1 MQLIKFI
8 SVVIFILLLRLGLIE
23 SNIYS
28 NDTNDISVSI
38 IKIEKKELVLDRNKG
53 IMIYNKEPFSGY
65 SMVYQSNSLLVEK
78 IEYRIGKKHGKMQKW
93 YPDGTLS
100 YEAHYIDN
108 KLNGSSKSW
117 WSNKILRSESHF
129 VLGVAD
135 GVQKQWYK
143 SGAPFKAI
151 NLVSGREEGLQR
163 AWRENGKLYINYEA
177 KNGRI
182 FGLKRSTLCFE
193 LEDETIQFK

>member
-1 MQLIKFI
+1 MQLIKTLLVI
-8 SVVIFILLLRLGLIE
+8 SFALLLSAGVIE
-23 SNIYS
+23 SNSKPVEVKLES
-28 NDTNDISVSI
+28 NSSI
-38 IKIEKKELVLDRNKG
+38 EIAKEELVLDRNKG
-53 IMIYNKEPFSGY
+53 LMIYNKAPFSGY
-65 SMVYQSNSLLVEK
+65 SMVYQSNSQLVEK
-78 IEYRIGKKHGKMQKW
+78 IEYHIGKKHGKMQKW

-100 YEAHYIDN
+100 YQANYIDN

-117 WSNKILRSESHF
+117 WSNKTLRSESYF

-151 NLVSGREEGLQR
+151 NLVSGREAGLQR
-163 AWRENGKLYINYEA
+163 AWRKNGKLYINYEA